1 MSGAKVRS
9 EAAHGGRSVRVVLSA
24 GKGNV
29 LDAEVSAALCEA
41 LVAAGCDGSIR
52 AIALTAEGPHFSF
65 GASVP
70 EHVPGKAE
78 PLLRALGDAVRAI
91 LRSPVPVVAA
101 VRGACLGGGLE
112 VVLPC
117 HRVIAAPDAKLG
129 LPEVTL
135 GMFAPAGTALL
146 PERVGRGL
154 AEEMLLT
161 GRVLSGLEAKAAGLA
176 DDTDADPDAAAAQ
189 WIERK
194 LVPLSATAVRHAASA
209 ARHAYAARA
218 EAEMTR
224 LEHTFLHDTMRTPDA
239 LEGVASFLEKRA
251 PRWAAEESRS

>member
-1 MSGAKVRS
+1 MTAKVRTES
-9 EAAHGGRSVRVVLSA
+9 THGGRRARIVLSA

-29 LDAEVSAALCEA
+29 LDTEASEELCDA
-41 LVAAGCDGSIR
+41 VVAAGCDEGVR
-52 AIALTAEGPHFSF
+52 AITLEAEGPHFSF

-112 VVLPC
+112 IVLPC
-117 HRVIAAPDAKLG
+117 HRIVAAPDAKLG

-146 PERVGRGL
+146 PERVARGL

-161 GRVLSGLEAKAAGLA
+161 GRVLSGVEARAAGLA
-176 DDTDADPDAAAAQ
+176 DETDGDPEQAALRWAEQ
-189 WIERK
+189 R
-194 LVPLSATAVRHAASA
+194 LLPLSGTAVRHATAA
-209 ARHAYAARA
+209 ARHIVVARA
-218 EAEMTR
+218 EPEMAR
-224 LEHTFLHDTMRTPDA
+224 LERTFLTDTMRTPDA

-251 PRWAAEESRS
+251 PRWSAQEARS